1 MWQRRCVHDEHGR
14 VDPAKAAEPAKP
26 RGSTNSKRP
35 ARLSDENAQ
44 IKHDLGTL
52 DDLIDPALMN
62 GNDVDVEMQD
72 EAVEDYY
79 TLEHH
84 DEIQSRLSREDT
96 KMSETEAANLQLTKE
111 LDAEQFPIDPA
122 LEATAAVQVKPE
134 LDLIENSN
142 IGANGTIDAVSTSL
156 ATGDVSTPAATK
168 TQNSMV
174 NGDFSG
180 ALVTPGSRHS
190 SRQPKAIERFSPEDI
205 KSPSKVY
212 AKSPADDRRG
222 SSAASGQ
229 TVVMSGKSRRSSSN
243 TSGTTHQLAGMPAR
257 RSASV
262 EGPGRPVS
270 RGSTGAESDL
280 DADERFARELQ
291 AAENGLRR
299 RTSMRA

>member
-1 MWQRRCVHDEHGR
+1 
-14 VDPAKAAEPAKP
+14 
-26 RGSTNSKRP
+26 
-35 ARLSDENAQ
+35 
-44 IKHDLGTL
+44 L

>member
-1 MWQRRCVHDEHGR
+1 
-14 VDPAKAAEPAKP
+14 
-26 RGSTNSKRP
+26 
-35 ARLSDENAQ
+35 
-44 IKHDLGTL
+44 
-52 DDLIDPALMN
+52 MN
-62 GNDVDVEMQD
+62 GIDVDVEMQD

-79 TLEHH
+79 PEEAH
-84 DEIQSRLSREDT
+84 DEIHSRTFREDT

-122 LEATAAVQVKPE
+122 LGGPTMAQVKSE
-134 LDLIENSN
+134 MDLTENGGLS
-142 IGANGTIDAVSTSL
+142 GNGTVDAGSAPL
-156 ATGDVSTPAATK
+156 ANGDVSTPIATK
-168 TQNSMV
+168 SRTSKV

-180 ALVTPGSRHS
+180 SSAAPGSRHS
-190 SRQPKAIERFSPEDI
+190 SRQPKAIERFSPEDT

-212 AKSPADDRRG
+212 VKSPAKDRRG
-222 SSAASGQ
+222 SSAASGH

-243 TSGTTHQLAGMPAR
+243 TSGTTHQLAGMPPR

-262 EGPGRPVS
+262 EEPGRPVS
-270 RGSTGAESDL
+270 RASTGAESDL